1 VRADIGFGWIVFVGF
16 LLWVLQVLRAGGRGE
31 RGAGAAAPRPHRPD
45 ATQREGEQLEE
56 LLRQLQ
62 GRLGRPEARTPGKTN
77 VLVKRPAPARQQE
90 AVSLE
95 APVDREAD
103 AERIEQRRLAAVE
116 ARNRELGDTDHAAF
130 EARIRTEGGPAA
142 VAARRLT
149 SGELR
154 DAFVWTEILGQPVAF
169 RE

>member
-16 LLWVLQVLRAGGRGE
+16 LFWVLQVLRTGARGE
-31 RGAGAAAPRPHRPD
+31 RSAGAPTPRPHRPD

-62 GRLGRPEARTPGKTN
+62 GRLGRPEARTPGKTK
-77 VLVKRPAPARQQE
+77 VLVKRPAPAQPPE

-95 APVDREAD
+95 TPVDREVE
-103 AERIEQRRLAAVE
+103 AEWIEQRRLAAAE
-116 ARNRELGDTDHAAF
+116 AKHREPG
-130 EARIRTEGGPAA
+130 
-142 VAARRLT
+142 VARRLT
-149 SGELR
+149 SRELR
-154 DAFVWTEILGQPVAF
+154 DAFVWTEILGPPAAF

>member
-1 VRADIGFGWIVFVGF
+1 MRADIGFGWIVFVGF

-31 RGAGAAAPRPHRPD
+31 RSAGAPAPRPHRPD

-62 GRLGRPEARTPGKTN
+62 GRLGGPEARTPGKTR
-77 VLVKRPAPARQQE
+77 VLVKRSAPARPPE

-95 APVDREAD
+95 APVDREAE
-103 AERIEQRRLAAVE
+103 AEGIEQRRFAALE
-116 ARNRELGDTDHAAF
+116 ARNRELGDADHAAF

-142 VAARRLT
+142 AVARRLT
-149 SGELR
+149 SRELR
-154 DAFVWTEILGQPVAF
+154 DAFVWTEILGPPVAF